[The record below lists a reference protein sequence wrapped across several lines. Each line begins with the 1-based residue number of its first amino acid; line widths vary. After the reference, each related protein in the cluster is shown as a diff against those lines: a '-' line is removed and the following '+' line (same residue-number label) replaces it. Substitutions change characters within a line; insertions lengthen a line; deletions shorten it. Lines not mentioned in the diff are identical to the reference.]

1 MREKKKEKKGKDFN
15 EDKLVP
21 IIYQD
26 IKQASKQAITRH
38 AGQVM

>member
-26 IKQASKQAITRH
+26 IKQASKLSQDM
-38 AGQVM
+38 QDK